1 MAGCAIPP
9 SCAGHAPAGL
19 SATPKLTFQAD
30 HPVGADQASAT
41 VDGRAL
47 PSLLVHQVRQA
58 FHCGTLLVGLF
69 QPHSPSAAL
78 VGGQSTDDFT
88 LLLALSA
95 TTADPGEACIV
106 AGRTTGSK
114 ASGWCC
120 PLQRRD
126 CTAESSLKSEGR
138 NESVDSPV
146 SNMMEAAT
154 SSAPAT
160 IATRRRGH
168 WAGKRS
174 TPSSVISMTSTPNW

>member
-1 MAGCAIPP
+1 
-9 SCAGHAPAGL
+9 
-19 SATPKLTFQAD
+19 
-30 HPVGADQASAT
+30 
-41 VDGRAL
+41 
-47 PSLLVHQVRQA
+47 
-58 FHCGTLLVGLF
+58 LF

-126 CTAESSLKSEGR
+126 CTAESSLKSEGLKR
-138 NESVDSPV
+138 ISRFACQQHDGGGYELCAGNHRY
-146 SNMMEAAT
+146 EAA
-154 SSAPAT
+154 
-160 IATRRRGH
+160 
-168 WAGKRS
+168 RS
-174 TPSSVISMTSTPNW
+174 LGWTKIDAVVSDFDDLDAEL